1 MKFKSVIMLVNDTL
15 ENRIISLISENPSV
29 TQKSISEKLKVSLVS
44 VKRTMKK
51 LTDSKIISRKNGKRN
66 GYWIVVNLFN

>member
-1 MKFKSVIMLVNDTL
+1 MSKAHIDTLNDTL

>member
-1 MKFKSVIMLVNDTL
+1 MSKAHIDTLNETL

-29 TQKSISEKLKVSLVS
+29 TQKSIFEKLKISLIS

-66 GYWIVVNLFN
+66 GCWIVVNPLN

>member
-1 MKFKSVIMLVNDTL
+1 MSKAHIDTLNDTL

-51 LTDSKIISRKNGKRN
+51 PTDSKIISRKNGKRN